1 MSDQEMIIRAV
12 REAQMVLAGYVE
24 PGRRDCEATINRL
37 LAILDRSDLV
47 EATDRVEGALGLR
60 LPY

>member
-12 REAQMVLAGYVE
+12 REAQMVLAGYVG
-24 PGRRDCEATINRL
+24 PGHRDCEATNNRL
-37 LAILDRSDLV
+37 LAILDRSDIV
-47 EATDRVEGALGLR
+47 AATDRVEDALGLR